1 MKKIILVDGNNL
13 LFRSYY
19 ATSYSGVIMRNSKG
33 FPTNAL
39 YGFINMMNKIIE
51 EEKPNYILVAFD
63 KGKTFRHEKYKD
75 YKAGRREMPEELKLQ
90 FPKAKEIL
98 DTMGIKHFE
107 IDNYEADDII
117 GTLAKIVD
125 EEDEFIATIISSDK
139 DLLQLISNEV
149 EVKLLKT
156 KGSIR
161 FDEET
166 FKEYYGTTPIH
177 MIDLKALMGDASDN
191 ISGVKGIG
199 EKTAITLLKKYGSL
213 DEIYNNLE
221 NIGGKTAEKLETGKE
236 DAYTSFDLA
245 TIYREV
251 PISFTLE
258 ECIYRGLNTE
268 EYIAILRELEFKS
281 LLKKISVSIDNTVLT
296 GQQSFELLEEKPVN
310 KTFVSYN
317 DFDFTIPFS
326 FYLEMDGHTYSKSKI
341 IGGAF
346 TNKNSSCFM
355 TAEEIINHKEIFN
368 NDVTKYTYDVK
379 RMIILLNQYDIT
391 INNCNYDAMIGAYLL
406 DYKLD
411 DDITVLM
418 GQFNYDCPSYEETYG
433 TERKKREASL
443 ETTEKQS
450 IMKSEFIY
458 DSREQ
463 ILEEIATYNETKLFE
478 EIEMPLAFVLADM
491 ELTGIRADKNYLLK
505 QKEELEAKMKL
516 MQDEIYEDADCE
528 FNILSPK
535 QLGEVLFEKLEIEY
549 PKKRKKDDTSYSTSK
564 DILDKISDKHP
575 IVEKVLEYRNL
586 YKLYANYSIGLIDEI
601 REDGKIHT
609 IFNQCLTRTGRLSS
623 SKPNLQNI
631 PIRSDYSKLVRKA
644 FIPEED
650 SLLMS
655 SDYSQI
661 ELRVFAHMANATN
674 LQEAFIEDKDI
685 HSKTASDIFKVPINE
700 VDKKM
705 RRIAKT
711 VNFGI
716 LYGISSFG
724 LSEDLKIDVAS
735 AKEFLSNYLNTYPGI
750 KEYMEQEK
758 SEAYKNGFVTTI
770 MNRRR
775 KIDELKSS
783 NYMVR
788 SSGERMALNTP
799 IQGSAADILKKAM
812 VELYQAMKDRNL
824 KSKMLI
830 QVHDELVF
838 NVYKDELDIMKELVR
853 EKMEQVVK
861 LSVPLKVDIEL
872 GSDWYEAK

>member
-1 MKKIILVDGNNL
+1 
-13 LFRSYY
+13 
-19 ATSYSGVIMRNSKG
+19 
-33 FPTNAL
+33 
-39 YGFINMMNKIIE
+39 
-51 EEKPNYILVAFD
+51 
-63 KGKTFRHEKYKD
+63 
-75 YKAGRREMPEELKLQ
+75 
-90 FPKAKEIL
+90 
-98 DTMGIKHFE
+98 
-107 IDNYEADDII
+107 
-117 GTLAKIVD
+117 
-125 EEDEFIATIISSDK
+125 
-139 DLLQLISNEV
+139 
-149 EVKLLKT
+149 
-156 KGSIR
+156 
-161 FDEET
+161 
-166 FKEYYGTTPIH
+166 
-177 MIDLKALMGDASDN
+177 
-191 ISGVKGIG
+191 
-199 EKTAITLLKKYGSL
+199 
-213 DEIYNNLE
+213 
-221 NIGGKTAEKLETGKE
+221 
-236 DAYTSFDLA
+236 
-245 TIYREV
+245 
-251 PISFTLE
+251 
-258 ECIYRGLNTE
+258 
-268 EYIAILRELEFKS
+268 
-281 LLKKISVSIDNTVLT
+281 
-296 GQQSFELLEEKPVN
+296 
-310 KTFVSYN
+310 
-317 DFDFTIPFS
+317 
-326 FYLEMDGHTYSKSKI
+326 
-341 IGGAF
+341 
-346 TNKNSSCFM
+346 
-355 TAEEIINHKEIFN
+355 
-368 NDVTKYTYDVK
+368 
-379 RMIILLNQYDIT
+379 
-391 INNCNYDAMIGAYLL
+391 
-406 DYKLD
+406 
-411 DDITVLM
+411 
-418 GQFNYDCPSYEETYG
+418 
-433 TERKKREASL
+433 
-443 ETTEKQS
+443 
-450 IMKSEFIY
+450 MKSEFIY

-463 ILEEIATYNETKLFE
+463 ILEEIATYKETKLFE

-491 ELTGIRADKNYLLK
+491 ELTGIRVDRNYLLK
-505 QKEELEAKMKL
+505 QKEELETKMKL
-516 MQDEIYEDADCE
+516 MQNEIYEDAGCE

-564 DILDKISDKHP
+564 DILDKISDKHL

-685 HSKTASDIFKVPINE
+685 HSKTASDIFKVPISE

-788 SSGERMALNTP
+788 NSGERMALNTP
-799 IQGSAADILKKAM
+799 VQGSAADILKKAM